1 MGLDMYL
8 SRRSYVKNWDF
19 MEPKDRHKI
28 SVKKGGKIRDDI
40 KSERISYIVE
50 EAGYWRKFNALH
62 GWFVNNVQSGND
74 DCGEYY
80 VDTSDFQ
87 KLKEVLTEVKS
98 NRGKLAHNEPVAES
112 LFPATPGFFFGAT
125 EYDDYYY
132 EMIDKTLELV
142 EEILAD
148 DNASSYYYTSS
159 W

>member
-28 SVKKGGKIRDDI
+28 SVKKGGKIRGDI
-40 KSERISYIVE
+40 KPERISSIVE
-50 EAGYWRKFNALH
+50 EVGYWRKFNALH
-62 GWFVNNVQSGND
+62 VWFVNNVQSGND
-74 DCGEYY
+74 DCRDYY
-80 VDTSDFQ
+80 VNTSDFE

-98 NRGKLAHNEPVAES
+98 NRGEIVHNEPVAHS
-112 LFPATPGFFFGAT
+112 LLPTTSGFFFGGT

-148 DNASSYYYTSS
+148 DSGASYFYSSS